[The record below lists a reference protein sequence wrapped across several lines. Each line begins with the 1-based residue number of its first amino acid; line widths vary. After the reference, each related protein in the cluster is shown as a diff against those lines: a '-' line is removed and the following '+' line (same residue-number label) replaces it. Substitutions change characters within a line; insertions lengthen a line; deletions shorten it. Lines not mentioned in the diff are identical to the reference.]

1 MPRASAV
8 ESRRPVNDDLDNRL
22 RDRLFLTRITRHL
35 ARTRL
40 RIESDVTQKLHTD
53 LHAVVAEARRLR
65 RRAAWLVRVKKPLP
79 KVTR

>member
-1 MPRASAV
+1 MAN
-8 ESRRPVNDDLDNRL
+8 EDLDNRL
-22 RDRLFLTRITRHL
+22 RDRLFLTRLTRHL
-35 ARTRL
+35 ARTRARL
-40 RIESDVTQKLHTD
+40 ESNVTQRLHTD

>member
-1 MPRASAV
+1 MN
-8 ESRRPVNDDLDNRL
+8 EDLDNRL
-22 RDRLFLTRITRHL
+22 RDRLFLTRLTRHL
-35 ARTRL
+35 ARTRV
-40 RIESDVTQKLHTD
+40 RVESSVTQRLQTD